1 MSNADWFSL
10 VSMMFVARAVPTS
23 IAVSSAFVF
32 AVISFIL
39 RYV

>member
-10 VSMMFVARAVPTS
+10 VSMMFVARAVDTHT
-23 IAVSSAFVF
+23 AVWSAVVF
-32 AVISFIL
+32 AAISFIQ